1 MLKEISFLSADRSA
15 GGIQRALR
23 DWAAVISE
31 NPAYSLTLHV
41 PDSAA
46 LRDIATEMALWHRK
60 LTTFDRL
67 LFRAAPLMARLQKQ
81 ADLVFVHN
89 GFLVAAARHLA
100 RQVVGVCH
108 NDKPAKFFGADHL
121 ICLTPD
127 GVDNA
132 RAKGWGADMVSCIP
146 HFIPNMP
153 ATKADLQNASP
164 SRAPLHIISAGR
176 LVAKKNFALFIKA
189 AAIAKSTRPNLQF
202 TLAGTGPEGKM
213 LAKLNAELGN
223 PVSLIG
229 WADLSKL
236 AASADIF
243 CSPSLDEPY
252 GYVLTEMM
260 QAGLAILASPSFGA
274 NLILDRGKTAPLLPF
289 AEATK
294 WAEAI
299 LALDADRHALTEQ
312 KSAAIT
318 RLQDPIFSRQRFAD
332 DINSLIT
339 NQIG

>member
-31 NPAYSLTLHV
+31 NPAYALTLHV
-41 PDSAA
+41 PDTPA
-46 LRDIATEMALWHRK
+46 LRDIADELALRHRN
-60 LTTFDRL
+60 LTTIDRL
-67 LFRAAPLMARLQKQ
+67 LFRAAPLTARLQKQ
-81 ADLVFVHN
+81 TDLVFVHN

-100 RQVVGVCH
+100 RHVVGVCH
-108 NDKPAKFFGADHL
+108 NDKPDKFRGADHL

-146 HFIPNMP
+146 HFIPDTP
-153 ATKADLQNASP
+153 GSAADLRDARP
-164 SRAPLHIISAGR
+164 SKAPLHIISAGR

-189 AAIAKSTRPNLQF
+189 AAIAKSARPDLQF
-202 TLAGTGPEGKM
+202 TLAGTGPEGET
-213 LAKLNAELGN
+213 LARLNTELGN

-289 AEATK
+289 ADATK

-299 LALDADRHALTEQ
+299 LALDADRHALTKQ
-312 KSAAIT
+312 KSAAMK